1 MLKFNG
7 IVPDLA
13 EGGKQ
18 CIEFAAKT
26 KYDIIFLDHMMP
38 IMDGIETLRELR
50 RSGIVENTKIIALTA
65 NAISGAQEYYL
76 KEGF

>member
-26 KYDIIFLDHMMP
+26 KMP